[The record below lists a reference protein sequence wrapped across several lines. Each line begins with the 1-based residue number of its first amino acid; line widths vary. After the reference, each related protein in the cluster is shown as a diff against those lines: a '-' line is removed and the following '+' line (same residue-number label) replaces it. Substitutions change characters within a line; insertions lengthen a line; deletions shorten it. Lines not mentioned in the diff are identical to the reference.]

1 MQLGDALRYSS
12 GACDALGQPV
22 QGKDLPEFVFCPR
35 VELWGI
41 FTAGA
46 ATRTSNPY
54 GLPRRFAD
62 RKAAWISVHHL
73 ERTIYASGTRNLRN
87 ETDGCVHNLNLDV
100 NTHKTLLHC

>member
-22 QGKDLPEFVFCPR
+22 QGKGLPEFVFCPR

-46 ATRTSNPY
+46 ATRPSNPY
-54 GLPRRFAD
+54 GLPQRFAD

-73 ERTIYASGTRNLRN
+73 ERTIYPSNLRD
-87 ETDGCVHNLNLDV
+87 ETDGCAHDLNLVV